1 MTPKRAFR
9 ALAHLGRLMT
19 GHQAAGR
26 GLTVFPDDVFL
37 VSYPRSGNTWTRFL
51 VSNLVFPSPP
61 TTFANVESR
70 IPEIYF
76 NPDRVMRR
84 LSRPRLLKS
93 HECFQPHYPRVI
105 YIARDPRDV
114 AVSFYHHNIKWRN
127 IPENYPIEEF
137 VLRFV
142 AAEFDTR
149 WGSWSDNVKSWLSM
163 RQGRKDFLF
172 LRYEDMKKD
181 PLAEL
186 GRISDFLRASGF
198 RDFDAAPAALAR
210 AVELSSPERMRKLEK
225 ENAGQWVLTRD
236 TRRDKPFVRTATS
249 GGWKSTLPP
258 ESVAE
263 IESVWGDVMCDLG
276 YAKANTSVLAVD

>member
-1 MTPKRAFR
+1 
-9 ALAHLGRLMT
+9 
-19 GHQAAGR
+19 
-26 GLTVFPDDVFL
+26 
-37 VSYPRSGNTWTRFL
+37 
-51 VSNLVFPSPP
+51 
-61 TTFANVESR
+61 
-70 IPEIYF
+70 
-76 NPDRVMRR
+76 
-84 LSRPRLLKS
+84 
-93 HECFQPHYPRVI
+93 
-105 YIARDPRDV
+105 
-114 AVSFYHHNIKWRN
+114 
-127 IPENYPIEEF
+127 